1 MNSQELFTL
10 LQKFYPNDAAVSW
23 DNVGLLCG
31 RKDKEI
37 KKVYI
42 GLDATTRVIDDAIRV
57 EADLIL
63 THHPIIFSGMK
74 RIVEGDF
81 IGERLIK
88 MIENHISCYAM
99 HTNYDIK
106 RMADLVAERMELK
119 NLQVLEAT
127 VSDGSEGI
135 GYTGDLENTVSLKEY
150 ALKIKEWFG
159 LPDVR
164 VFGNLEQM
172 ISRVSVC
179 PGSAKGME
187 GFAMAQNSDVLIGG
201 DFGHHEGLDCLEK
214 GVAVIDAGHY
224 GLEHV
229 FIEDM
234 KQFLNTH
241 CPDLEVYTE
250 KIEIPFHTL

>member
-88 MIENHISCYAM
+88 MIF
-99 HTNYDIK
+99 
-106 RMADLVAERMELK
+106 LEL
-119 NLQVLEAT
+119 
-127 VSDGSEGI
+127 I
-135 GYTGDLENTVSLKEY
+135 NT
-150 ALKIKEWFG
+150 KI
-159 LPDVR
+159 
-164 VFGNLEQM
+164 
-172 ISRVSVC
+172 
-179 PGSAKGME
+179 
-187 GFAMAQNSDVLIGG
+187 
-201 DFGHHEGLDCLEK
+201 
-214 GVAVIDAGHY
+214 
-224 GLEHV
+224 
-229 FIEDM
+229 
-234 KQFLNTH
+234 
-241 CPDLEVYTE
+241 
-250 KIEIPFHTL
+250 

>member
-106 RMADLVAERMELK
+106 R
-119 NLQVLEAT
+119 
-127 VSDGSEGI
+127 
-135 GYTGDLENTVSLKEY
+135 
-150 ALKIKEWFG
+150 
-159 LPDVR
+159 
-164 VFGNLEQM
+164 
-172 ISRVSVC
+172 
-179 PGSAKGME
+179 
-187 GFAMAQNSDVLIGG
+187 
-201 DFGHHEGLDCLEK
+201 
-214 GVAVIDAGHY
+214 
-224 GLEHV
+224 
-229 FIEDM
+229 
-234 KQFLNTH
+234 
-241 CPDLEVYTE
+241 
-250 KIEIPFHTL
+250 